1 MTDITHIFGGAYSAK
16 PESVDPVE
24 IQLADAMRSAG
35 IDPPADIKIDG
46 QLHRFSTKGR
56 KKDDSGYYVVFSDG
70 VPAGVFGCWR
80 DGVHNNFR
88 ADVGRELTAAE
99 QMAISRRT
107 AEAKAAR
114 EAEKKQKNERAAST
128 VGMIWENAGAAS
140 PDHPY
145 LKRKGVDPHG
155 ARITGDGRIMA
166 PMFDA
171 AGNLSSVQYI
181 EESGEK
187 QFHPGGAVKG
197 CFWMLGDPDQTIF
210 IAEGFATAATVLETT
225 NQAVAVAFSAGNIP
239 QVAET
244 IRNKFGK
251 TQEIVIVADHDTGGV
266 GKNYADQAAAKVGA
280 RVVMPPIENM
290 DANDYKLAGH
300 DLHGL
305 LYPPVVDWLIP
316 ADDFASKPAPIKWLV
331 KHWLQAN
338 ALIMVH
344 GPSGGGKTFVV
355 LDWMMHMASGQPE
368 WLSNRVRG
376 GEVVYLAGEG
386 HHGLRGR
393 VAAWKQHHGATSLD
407 MYISR
412 AGCDLNTPGGYQK
425 AAEAIKALPAPPKI
439 IVVDTLHRFLDG
451 DENSAQDTKTMLD
464 ACGALMHEFECS
476 VLLVHHT
483 GVSDEAQ
490 HRARGSSAWK
500 GALDIE
506 ISVVP
511 AKNDGPIEIIQRK
524 SKDAEIAD
532 PVYVELQ
539 SVPIKGWLDEDGEPV
554 TSAVIIEGVEP
565 VKSKKDG
572 PIEKHQKLFERA
584 WFRSGAE
591 EIDGQPY
598 LTKSALMEFLLGE
611 GMAES
616 TVKNYIKPSYENGTI
631 GTLQGGEIIERHGT
645 SGWIVADQ
653 TWISAMKVIKNG

>member
-16 PESVDPVE
+16 PESVEPVE
-24 IQLADAMRSAG
+24 VQLADAMRSAG

-225 NQAVAVAFSAGNIP
+225 NQAVAVAFSAGNIS

-280 RVVMPPIENM
+280 RVVMPPIEGM

-425 AAEAIKALPAPPKI
+425 AAEAIKALPTPPKI

-451 DENSAQDTKTMLD
+451 DENSAQDAKTMLD
-464 ACGALMHEFECS
+464 ACGALMQEFECS

-511 AKNDGPIEIIQRK
+511 SKNDGPIEIIQRK
-524 SKDAEIAD
+524 SKDAEVSD
-532 PVYVELQ
+532 PVYVDLQ
-539 SVPIKGWLDEDGEPV
+539 SVPIKGWVDEDGEPV
-554 TSAVIIEGVEP
+554 SSAVIVEGAEP
-565 VKSKKDG
+565 IKVKADDKTAGLK
-572 PIEKHQKLFERA
+572 KLFERA
-584 WFRSGAE
+584 WWHTGSKR
-591 EIDGQPY
+591 IDGAPY
-598 LTKSALMEFLLGE
+598 VSDSGMTEFLNGIKEKMHPVNELAKSGIIAIE
-611 GMAES
+611 G
-616 TVKNYIKPSYENGTI
+616 N
-631 GTLQGGEIIERHGT
+631 
-645 SGWIVADQ
+645 GWIIVDRD
-653 TWISAMKVIKNG
+653 WKNHLISK